1 MEHPATEGL
10 RRVIA
15 AAAAGAGDGAEA
27 LRAAGVDVEL
37 QGYTVEVVVDPVDP
51 APATSIRVEFRRS
64 G

>member
-15 AAAAGAGDGAEA
+15 ATAAGAGEGAEA
-27 LRAAGVDVEL
+27 LRAAGLDVEL
-37 QGYTVEVVVDPVDP
+37 QGYTVEVVVDSVDP
-51 APATSIRVEFRRS
+51 TPATSIRVEFRRS